1 LRLPVEP
8 RHIEC
13 FDNSNIQGTIQA
25 AVWYLKMEN
34 QVKKSIVILISKQS
48 KVQMILHLRGWF
60 IVVTNAF
67 RRKEPLPNLIIIDGG
82 KGQLS
87 SALKV

>member
-1 LRLPVEP
+1 LSVLIIPTFKEQIRGFCG
-8 RHIEC
+8 I
-13 FDNSNIQGTIQA
+13 FKDG
-25 AVWYLKMEN
+25 N

-48 KVQMILHLRGWF
+48 KVQMILHRKRWF